1 MTPKTPLPT
10 DTQPMPTGS
19 TEPTQ
24 AATAAVPTSGPATEQ
39 AIPATGEKAY
49 TQSRT
54 FKAAVL
60 SLSKV
65 LAQCSRILSAAIL
78 SRVLTVEGYATLRQ
92 TFLAYDAGEPLLM
105 MGLPKALYYFLPGE
119 KKRARGVLIENLLLL
134 SLIGG
139 AFGIFLALGG
149 NRILAW
155 RFSNPALE
163 QSLLLL
169 VPYALVTLPASA
181 LAACLLARGRA
192 LHVAIF
198 SVIQRLVLL
207 ALVVLPVLVW
217 RSAEAG
223 IAGTVVASAVM
234 LVPALLLMFRST
246 RDGKARPTLRGIWDQ
261 LKYSIFLGL
270 AGALG
275 TFTMSLDKLIV
286 SSMCRPEAFAIY
298 ANGAVE
304 VPLFGVLTGSV
315 MAVLLPDITRLYK
328 EGRFHEALAL
338 WQRAA
343 KKCALIVFPVM
354 WFLLVMAPDLVCVLF
369 SAKYADSALPFRLY
383 QTLLPI
389 RIIAWGAMLMAAGK
403 SHLILIQTAV
413 ACVLSLVLSVLYVK
427 SIGYMGAL
435 LGTVQIAYMFTTV
448 FNLIVIARL
457 YRVRA
462 REVLPLGILLK
473 MLLVSLLGCAALVPV
488 LLIKTA
494 GTAGALLRVGIA
506 APAYA
511 GAVVLLF
518 IWLGIVD
525 RRPLLKAVKRHVGR

>member
-1 MTPKTPLPT
+1 MPVDPAGT
-10 DTQPMPTGS
+10 TQPS
-19 TEPTQ
+19 TATVLPS
-24 AATAAVPTSGPATEQ
+24 AAATEQ
-39 AIPATGEKAY
+39 AIPASEGKAY
-49 TQSRT
+49 TQSRM

-60 SLSKV
+60 SLAKV

-92 TFLAYDAGEPLLM
+92 TFLAYDAGEPLLE

-139 AFGIFLALGG
+139 AFGLFLALGG
-149 NRILAW
+149 NRLLAW
-155 RFSNPALE
+155 RFNNPALE

-192 LHVAIF
+192 VHVAIF
-198 SVIQRLVLL
+198 SVVERLVLL
-207 ALVVLPVLVW
+207 VLVVGPVLVW
-217 RSAEAG
+217 HSAEAG
-223 IAGTVVASAVM
+223 VAGTVAGSAVM
-234 LVPALLLMFRST
+234 LVPALLLMFWYT
-246 RDGKARPTLRGIWDQ
+246 RDGTARPTLRGIWDQ
-261 LKYSIFLGL
+261 FKYSVFLGL

-275 TFTMSLDKLIV
+275 GFTSSLDKLIV
-286 SSMCRPEAFAIY
+286 SSMCQPEAFAIY
-298 ANGAVE
+298 ANGAIE
-304 VPLFGVLTGSV
+304 MPLFGVLTGSV

-343 KKCALIVFPVM
+343 RKCALIVFPVM
-354 WFLLVMAPDLVCVLF
+354 WFLLAMAPDLMCVLF

-383 QTLLPI
+383 QTLLPL
-389 RIIAWGAMLMAAGK
+389 RVVAWGAMLMAAGK

-413 ACVLSLVLSVLYVK
+413 ACVLSLVLSVLYVN
-427 SIGYMGAL
+427 SIGYIGAV
-435 LGTVQIAYMFTTV
+435 LGTVQVFYMFTTV
-448 FNLIVIARL
+448 FHLIVIARL
-457 YRVRA
+457 YRVRV
-462 REVLPLGILLK
+462 REVLPFGILLK
-473 MLLVSLLGCAALVPV
+473 MLLVSLAGWAALVPV
-488 LLIKTA
+488 LFINTA
-494 GTAGALLRVGIA
+494 GTAGAVLRVGIA

-511 GAVVLLF
+511 GAVLLLF

-525 RRPLLKAVKRHVGR
+525 RRPLLKALKRLLGR